1 MDRHPLHLRP
11 VAVLP
16 ILLRHISLIAEVHSS
31 RVAFLHS
38 TNGMVFI
45 TNSTYQ
51 DFRAKVNGLGQ
62 VMSAF
67 GRFVVFSFL
76 SPFVLTSGPLRVLQ
90 RLRVVVQERPGL
102 PVRLRVCVLCGPERK
117 DR

>member
-1 MDRHPLHLRP
+1 MLPLH
-11 VAVLP
+11 V
-16 ILLRHISLIAEVHSS
+16 RHIS
-31 RVAFLHS
+31 FPLHWLFFTC

-67 GRFVVFSFL
+67 GRFVVCPYS
-76 SPFVLTSGPLRVLQ
+76 VIQ
-90 RLRVVVQERPGL
+90 
-102 PVRLRVCVLCGPERK
+102 K
-117 DR
+117 